1 MPGSLGITRSPE
13 GLACVIIIHKCLR
26 DRLDFLEILQSGGT
40 FIQELNCA
48 LKRSFLTSDW
58 SVCARLGAVMVPF
71 TVGRV
76 TVTD

>member
-13 GLACVIIIHKCLR
+13 VLACAIIHKCLR
-26 DRLDFLEILQSGGT
+26 DRLDFLEILKSGDT

-71 TVGRV
+71 TVSRV